1 MNFPEIGPAHAPEIE
16 ISRRFLDE
24 FSRICLLGLN
34 HVIKDAFDC
43 DSGKATSPLELNSQ
57 SLHENQLIP
66 GLVQDLQSLRLK
78 LDTSVKRN
86 EMLSEKYLEK
96 LEVEATKGTSKGSK
110 VETREF
116 ATNTDLTV
124 SIYPHF

>member
-1 MNFPEIGPAHAPEIE
+1 M
-16 ISRRFLDE
+16 
-24 FSRICLLGLN
+24 
-34 HVIKDAFDC
+34 
-43 DSGKATSPLELNSQ
+43 ELNSQ
-57 SLHENQLIP
+57 GLHENQLIP

-124 SIYPHF
+124 NIYLNNFASFHPHDFT

>member
-1 MNFPEIGPAHAPEIE
+1 M
-16 ISRRFLDE
+16 
-24 FSRICLLGLN
+24 
-34 HVIKDAFDC
+34 
-43 DSGKATSPLELNSQ
+43 ELNSQ
-57 SLHENQLIP
+57 GLHENQLIP

-78 LDTSVKRN
+78 FDTSVKRN

-124 SIYPHF
+124 NIYPNNFASFHPHDFT

>member
-1 MNFPEIGPAHAPEIE
+1 M
-16 ISRRFLDE
+16 
-24 FSRICLLGLN
+24 
-34 HVIKDAFDC
+34 
-43 DSGKATSPLELNSQ
+43 ELNSQ
-57 SLHENQLIP
+57 GLHENQLIP

-96 LEVEATKGTSKGSK
+96 LEVEATKGTSKGK

-124 SIYPHF
+124 NIRSNAT

>member
-1 MNFPEIGPAHAPEIE
+1 M
-16 ISRRFLDE
+16 D
-24 FSRICLLGLN
+24 
-34 HVIKDAFDC
+34 
-43 DSGKATSPLELNSQ
+43 LNSINQ

-96 LEVEATKGTSKGSK
+96 LETEATKGTSKSNIK
-110 VETREF
+110 KSETREF
-116 ATNTDLTV
+116 ATNTELTV
-124 SIYPHF
+124 SNK

>member
-1 MNFPEIGPAHAPEIE
+1 M
-16 ISRRFLDE
+16 
-24 FSRICLLGLN
+24 
-34 HVIKDAFDC
+34 
-43 DSGKATSPLELNSQ
+43 ELNSQ
-57 SLHENQLIP
+57 GLHENQLIP

-96 LEVEATKGTSKGSK
+96 LEVEATKGTSKGK

-124 SIYPHF
+124 NIRSNATKKRPFF

>member
-1 MNFPEIGPAHAPEIE
+1 M
-16 ISRRFLDE
+16 
-24 FSRICLLGLN
+24 
-34 HVIKDAFDC
+34 
-43 DSGKATSPLELNSQ
+43 ELNSQ

-124 SIYPHF
+124 SIYQNLLRVAQTQVILFLKSMSERRGSEI